1 MLERERLPAP
11 ACMCL
16 QALGN
21 SRWTMQQLQPS
32 KNGIKKPW

>member
-1 MLERERLPAP
+1 MLRRERLPAP

-21 SRWTMQQLQPS
+21 TQWTMQQLQVPKS
-32 KNGIKKPW
+32 GI